1 MRLELAAVAFALL
14 VGAWLAYGGLTA
26 AAYAVILVALV
37 AFAVIV
43 RRSYR
48 EP

>member
-1 MRLELAAVAFALL
+1 VRLELGAVAFALL
-14 VGAWLAYGGLTA
+14 VGGWLALEGLRA

-43 RRSYR
+43 RRYYG